1 MQNVK
6 INETYLPLTEKFE
19 HVKLI
24 MFKTLNFYLTNLPK
38 IIRGGS
44 FYESNTIYRWT
55 MGWR

>member
-6 INETYLPLTEKFE
+6 IKEAYPPLTEKFE

-24 MFKTLNFYLTNLPK
+24 MFKMLNFYLTNLPK
-38 IIRGGS
+38 RIRGGS